1 MGLCSEQYELG
12 LSNTITSSDSG
23 GDRENR
29 ESVGGE
35 IDQQGGNE

>member
-23 GDRENR
+23 VTGRT

-35 IDQQGGNE
+35 IDQQVRNE